1 MLRVAVVGACGATGR
16 LHLEAYRRA
25 GARLAYLV
33 DPDPAV
39 KVLARRHGATPLRD
53 ARELPT
59 GDLDAATLS
68 LPPALHPRAAARL
81 LEASVGVL
89 CEKPLAQSA
98 RAAAPLIVAA
108 ARRGARFMA
117 GFQLRFD
124 PAFQRLREEIRR
136 GRLGQ
141 VIGVRVD
148 KAHALPPGPWRLE
161 RGGGVTRIKDV
172 HYYDLIPWLTGRRP
186 VRAWA
191 LGGALYHG
199 GRAEDATHVML
210 ELDEGVA
217 AQLRG
222 AWWPFP
228 HRLWAFEVMGTAAF
242 ATYDGRRLVLHDAS
256 GEPEVVR
263 LAKGEDPLVRQ
274 ARAFLRYVEQGG
286 RSPTPL
292 ADGLAAVAVAD
303 AVRRSLRTGRPVRV
317 EDAGD
322 AAG

>member
-25 GARLAYLV
+25 GARVAYLV
-33 DPDPAV
+33 DRDPAV
-39 KVLARRHGATPLRD
+39 EVLARRCGATPLRD
-53 ARELPT
+53 ARHLPT
-59 GDLDAATLS
+59 GDIDAATLS
-68 LPPALHPRAAARL
+68 LPPALHPKAAARL
-81 LEASVGVL
+81 LDAGVAVL

-98 RAAAPLIVAA
+98 AAAAPLVAA
-108 ARRGARFMA
+108 ASRHGARFMA

-124 PAFQRLREEIRR
+124 PGFQRLHEEVQR
-136 GRLGQ
+136 GRLGRI
-141 VIGVRVD
+141 VGVRID
-148 KAHALPPGPWRLE
+148 KAHALPPGAWRLE

-172 HYYDLIPWLTGRRP
+172 HYFDLIPWLTGHRP
-186 VRAWA
+186 LRGWA
-191 LGGALYHG
+191 LGGALYHS

-210 ELDEGVA
+210 ELEDGAA

-228 HRLWAFEVMGTAAF
+228 HRLWAFEVMGTEAF
-242 ATYDGRRLVLHDAS
+242 AAYDGRRLVFHDAD

-263 LAKGEDPLVRQ
+263 PARGEDPLVRQ

-303 AVRRSLRTGRPVRV
+303 AVRRSLRTRAPVKV
-317 EDAGD
+317 AWPGKAG
-322 AAG
+322 A